1 VKEDYERFKRNILQ
15 GLVSTD
21 GRRGTTAA
29 RRDLPGKNYF
39 PGVFARLAERKL
51 DFWT

>member
-1 VKEDYERFKRNILQ
+1 VKEDYEPFKRNILQ

-21 GRRGTTAA
+21 GRHQTAAA

-39 PGVFARLAERKL
+39 PGVFAGVAERKL
-51 DFWT
+51 DFWV